1 MADAPYKAT
10 LTWVKEEVS
19 HEIVIR
25 AGDDHELTTGVNEIL
40 VMIHP
45 LTPHIILERDGEITT
60 LPTRGEG
67 EDGFIYRG
75 VPEREGL

>member
-1 MADAPYKAT
+1 M
-10 LTWVKEEVS
+10 
-19 HEIVIR
+19 
-25 AGDDHELTTGVNEIL
+25 L

-75 VPEREGL
+75 VPEGEEL